1 MARGRAATRSQM
13 RTTASAPSCADA
25 TNLFV
30 CAAESATTGA
40 VWPIRCFCAPL
51 PSSCTTTKEETA

>member
-1 MARGRAATRSQM
+1 MMAREGGDAVPDADDGQRS
-13 RTTASAPSCADA
+13 SCADA

-40 VWPIRCFCAPL
+40 VWPIRYFCPH
-51 PSSCTTTKEETA
+51 SCTTTRDETA